1 MLDAWIQE
9 VTIDMI
15 PDGICKTIAERI
27 GTVNLLEVL
36 KLVGGATFYF
46 PKSETML
53 RGLRDEKIRTE
64 YNGFNSF
71 ELSKK
76 YNVSERWVRSIV
88 ENANTDYTS
97 GKRGDSIKR
106 QKY

>member
-1 MLDAWIQE
+1 MLDTWIQE

-15 PDGICKTIAERI
+15 PDGMCKEIAEKI
-27 GTVNLLEVL
+27 GIKNLFEVL
-36 KLVGGATFYF
+36 ELVGGATFYF
-46 PKSETML
+46 PKPETML
-53 RGLRDEKIRTE
+53 KGWRDEKIRKE

-88 ENANTDYTS
+88 ENVNTDYTS
-97 GKRGDSIKR
+97 GKRGDSVRK
-106 QKY
+106 QK